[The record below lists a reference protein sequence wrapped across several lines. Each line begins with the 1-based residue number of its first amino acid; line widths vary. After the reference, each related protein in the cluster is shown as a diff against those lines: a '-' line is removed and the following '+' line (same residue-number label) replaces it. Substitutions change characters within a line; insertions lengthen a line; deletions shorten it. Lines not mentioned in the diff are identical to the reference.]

1 MAHPKAQTLD
11 SERNEARLNFRTK
24 PSIKRAIQQAAAL
37 SGMDE
42 TTFAVSAAFKAAQ
55 ETLAAFETTQ
65 LDPDDQAMFLDA
77 LDRSDPPTP
86 ALKRAFERHSDF
98 ITD

>member
-1 MAHPKAQTLD
+1 MAHTKAETLD
-11 SERNEARLNFRTK
+11 TERNEARLNFRTK

-65 LDPDDQAMFLDA
+65 LSKVDQAMFLQA
-77 LDRSDPPTP
+77 LDRADPPTQ
-86 ALKRAFERHSDF
+86 ALKQAFDRHSAFVKD
-98 ITD
+98 